1 MEMDELW
8 TFVAKKKQP
17 RWLWIAL
24 ERSTRRVLAWVLGD
38 RSEETAFTLW
48 ERLPLSPEQRL
59 KGTFCTDLWPA
70 YNEPLLGVKRLT
82 RRGQTNHVERL
93 NCTLRQKLGRLV
105 RKTLSF
111 SKSDEML
118 EAALTLA
125 FHRHNA
131 SR

>member
-1 MEMDELW
+1 MDELW
-8 TFVAKKKQP
+8 TFVGKKKKP

-38 RSEETAFTLW
+38 RSEATAFKLW

-82 RRGQTNHVERL
+82 RKGQTNHVERL

-118 EAALTLA
+118 EAALTLT